1 MQACLSTCF
10 YYTEYPTEDKMS
22 FRSKFWISL
31 IRYRHLFQGKLKPEI
46 VDDSFSVEKF
56 RQSIDRMSARGT
68 NTIKGLSIQSTTLK
82 GLNAEWLLPNGA
94 PKAKAILYIHGGGFI
109 SGSCLTHRRH
119 VAKFALGSGLNTLLF
134 DYRLAPEHP
143 FPAALEDCV
152 TAYESLLE
160 QGFSP
165 SDIVLC
171 GESAGASLTLA
182 TLLAIRDKKLALPS
196 KAVAISPVTDLTCK
210 APSFTYNAPRDIAP
224 QNSWTIW
231 TQYYIGTNDPKL
243 PHLSPLNGDL
253 HGLPP
258 LYLCVGSHE
267 IHLDDTVN
275 FAKKAS
281 SQGVTVTLKIYPG
294 MIHAFPLLAPLFP
307 EATHAMKEICT
318 FINS

>member
-10 YYTEYPTEDKMS
+10 YYTEYPTEEKMS
-22 FRSKFWISL
+22 LRSKFWITL
-31 IRYRHLFQGKLKPEI
+31 IRNRHLFQGKLKPEI
-46 VDDSFSVEKF
+46 IDESFSVEKF
-56 RQSIDRMSARGT
+56 RQSIDHMSARDT
-68 NTIKGLSIQSTTLK
+68 KAIKDLSIKSTTIK
-82 GLNAEWLLPNGA
+82 GLNAEWLLPKDA
-94 PKAKAILYIHGGGFI
+94 PKDKAILYIHGGGFI

-119 VAKFALGSGLNTLLF
+119 VAKFALGTGFNTLLF

-152 TAYESLLE
+152 TAYERLLE
-160 QGFSP
+160 QGLSP
-165 SDIVLC
+165 SNIVLC

-182 TLLAIRDKKLALPS
+182 TLLAIRDKQLPLPS

-224 QNSWTIW
+224 KNSWTVW
-231 TQYYIGTNDPKL
+231 TQYYIGDNDPKL

-253 HGLPP
+253 HGLPA
-258 LYLCVGSHE
+258 LFLCVGSHE

-275 FAKKAS
+275 FAKKAT
-281 SQGVTVTLKIYPG
+281 SQGVNVILKVHPG

-307 EATHAMKEICT
+307 EATRAMQEICT
-318 FINS
+318 FISS